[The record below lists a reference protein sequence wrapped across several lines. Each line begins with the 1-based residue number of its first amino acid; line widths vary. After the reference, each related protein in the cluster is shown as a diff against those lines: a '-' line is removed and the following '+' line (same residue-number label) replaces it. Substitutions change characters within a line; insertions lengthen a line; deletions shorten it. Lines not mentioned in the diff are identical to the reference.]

1 MTSRDGM
8 TDRDE
13 LPDESPEESDLEP
26 DVEQVP
32 RGAGARLTREEAL
45 RLLREGDLELVG
57 RLVTAS
63 NFTLFAKS
71 RLERPGEPVLET
83 ACVYKP
89 VRGEAPLWD
98 FPDGTLAAREV
109 AAHAV
114 SVASGWDIVPPTVM
128 RDGPLGP
135 GMVQLWIDID
145 ESVDVVD
152 LVRRAEPC
160 LRPVALFDAVVNNAD
175 RKAGHLLPFEGG
187 RLHGVDHGVCF
198 AVEPKLRT
206 ILWAW
211 RGEGLLPAEIEV
223 LRHLRKALD
232 GTLGAELRAL
242 LAPAEVRATAR
253 RLDTL
258 LATCAFPQPDPDRPA
273 IPWPWY

>member
-1 MTSRDGM
+1 MTERDPVPTGP
-8 TDRDE
+8 
-13 LPDESPEESDLEP
+13 PDEPGLEP
-26 DVEQVP
+26 DLEEVP
-32 RGAGARLTREEAL
+32 RGAGARLPREQSL
-45 RLLREGDLELVG
+45 VLLREGELELVG

-63 NFTLFAKS
+63 NFTLFARA
-71 RLERPGEPVLET
+71 RLERPGEPPLES

-89 VRGEAPLWD
+89 IRGEAPLWD

-114 SVASGWDIVPPTVM
+114 SVESGWDIVPPTVM

-145 ESVDVVD
+145 ESVDIVD
-152 LVRRAEPC
+152 LVRRADPD

-175 RKAGHLLPFEGG
+175 RKAGHLLPHDGG

-211 RGEGLLPAEIEV
+211 RGQGLEPPEIEV
-223 LRHLRKALD
+223 LRHLRRSLD
-232 GTLGAELRAL
+232 GALGAELRAL
-242 LAPAEVRATAR
+242 LAPAEVRATVR
-253 RLDTL
+253 RLDAL
-258 LATCAFPQPDPDRPA
+258 LGACAFPQPDPDRPA